1 MPERPESSQ
10 GSELKLCLIILA
22 VAWIG
27 FSALCGLMDAFGIL
41 EAGTGPLSIA
51 FLKGLKLTV
60 TIGMAGAVPLLLLF
74 VQVRKQGIT
83 RS

>member
-10 GSELKLCLIILA
+10 GSELRLYLIILS

-27 FSALCGLMDAFGIL
+27 FSVLCGLMDAFGIL
-41 EAGTGPLSIA
+41 EAGTGALSIA

-60 TIGMAGAVPLLLLF
+60 TIGMAGAIPLLLLF
-74 VQVRKQGIT
+74 VQVRKRGIT